1 MRGEVVLGRAS
12 DEQPKKV
19 GRELR
24 PRLTNVLVSGT
35 RGMSSEM
42 LSWVVSVSI
51 RFQVVQS
58 ALPLG
63 QERLMNDGEQER
75 QLGLHSMVGTTTY
88 AVSAESSKAGTAST
102 PRARTSMGSRGR
114 FWLVSPAWQEIQ
126 TSTSASFRQM
136 ARRERSHRRA

>member
-1 MRGEVVLGRAS
+1 MLGRAS

-24 PRLTNVLVSGT
+24 PRLTNVLVSGP

-42 LSWVVSVSI
+42 FSWVVSVSI
-51 RFQVVQS
+51 RFHVVQS

-63 QERLMNDGEQER
+63 QDRLMNDGVQER
-75 QLGLHSMVGTTTY
+75 QLGLGSTAATATY
-88 AVSAESSKAGTAST
+88 AVSAELSKARTAST

-126 TSTSASFRQM
+126 TATSASFRQM
-136 ARRERSHRRA
+136 